1 MDLLKSEQELEV
13 TVNGVSYVV
22 AELSA
27 EAQTQVTNLQFVES
41 EIARL
46 NAQLAVYVTARI
58 AYENA
63 LREALPRSFQ

>member
-1 MDLLKSEQELEV
+1 MEQELEV
-13 TVNGVSYVV
+13 TVNGTSYKM

-27 EAQTQVTNLQFVES
+27 EAQAQVTNLQFVDT

-46 NAQLAVYVTARI
+46 QALLAVATTARS

-63 LREALPRSFQ
+63 LRDALPRALQ

>member
-1 MDLLKSEQELEV
+1 MEQELEV
-13 TVNGVSYVV
+13 TVNGTSYKM

-27 EAQTQVTNLQFVES
+27 EAQAQVTNLQFVDT

-46 NAQLAVYVTARI
+46 HALLAVATTARN

-63 LREALPRSFQ
+63 LRDALPRALQ

>member
-1 MDLLKSEQELEV
+1 MEQQLEV
-13 TVNGVSYVV
+13 TVNGVSYPV

-27 EAQTQVTNLQFVES
+27 EAQAQVTNLQFVEG
-41 EIARL
+41 EITRL
-46 NAQLAVYVTARI
+46 NAQLAVYITARI